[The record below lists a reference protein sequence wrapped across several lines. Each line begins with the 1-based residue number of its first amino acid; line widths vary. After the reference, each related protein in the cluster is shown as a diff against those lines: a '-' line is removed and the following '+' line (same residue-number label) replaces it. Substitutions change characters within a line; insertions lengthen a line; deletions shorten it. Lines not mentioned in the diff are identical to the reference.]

1 MFTYSERDMHR
12 MPSPAKT
19 HLPIKPEIISSG
31 VMEDDNVGRDSEV
44 GYEQLKRCQGKC
56 DRRFSPLN
64 TCFTG

>member
-44 GYEQLKRCQGKC
+44 G
-56 DRRFSPLN
+56 
-64 TCFTG
+64 